1 MLFIQLGKNNY
12 MIGNFIFFLKIV
24 RVFKQYNI
32 LILIEKNIRFKFL
45 FRIFTFLLAPFT
57 FVQAKGQDSE
67 GIRISSA
74 LNELGPSFIK
84 LGQLIS
90 TRPDIIGNEI
100 AEDMAM
106 LRDNLPPFSKNEAIK
121 IIEDQ
126 FGRKIDD
133 IYMNFSEPIAAA
145 SIAQVHFAEINDN
158 GMVTPVAVKILRPKI
173 IETIDEEMSRLDWLT
188 GFLENFS
195 ELKRLQLNSVIK
207 KAKEIIR
214 FELDLRYEAAAASE
228 LKENTKNDHSFY
240 VPKIYWENVTK
251 KVLTIERISGT
262 PADKIELLRTN
273 NINLRKIA
281 DQLIINFLRQAI
293 RDGYFHADLH
303 QGNLFID
310 ENSNLIA
317 VDFGIMGRLDKKNRR
332 FLAEIIFGFIN
343 QDYLKIAKIHK
354 EAGLIDSDQSVDDF
368 SQALRSIGEPI
379 INQKAKD
386 ISMGRVLV
394 QLFDITKQFNMS
406 LQPQLLLLQKTMI
419 IVEGVA
425 RKFNPEIN
433 FWEISKPEIELWLKD
448 ELGPLTKLKET
459 SEVLQSLARKVPDI
473 PDFLDRAENAFDIIM
488 ENRKTINTHQY
499 KKKSFKTLIGF
510 TSGIAVIFIA
520 TMLLI

>member
-1 MLFIQLGKNNY
+1 
-12 MIGNFIFFLKIV
+12 MIANFLFFLKII
-24 RVFKQYNI
+24 RVFKKHNI
-32 LILIEKNIRFKFL
+32 LKLIEKNIRYKFL
-45 FRIFTFLLAPFT
+45 FKLFTYLLAPAT
-57 FVQAKGQDSE
+57 FNKSPKDMPD

-106 LRDNLPPFSKNEAIK
+106 LRDNLPPFSRNEAIK
-121 IIEDQ
+121 IIEEQ
-126 FGRKIDD
+126 FDKNIDNVFQ
-133 IYMNFSEPIAAA
+133 NFGQPIAAA
-145 SIAQVHFAEINDN
+145 SIAQVHFAEIKD
-158 GMVTPVAVKILRPKI
+158 GEKIIPVAVKILRPNI
-173 IETIDEEMSRLDWLT
+173 IETIEDEMYRLDWLT
-188 GFLENFS
+188 NFLENFS
-195 ELKRLQLNSVIK
+195 EFQRLQLNSVIK
-207 KAKEIIR
+207 KTREIIK

-228 LKENTKNDHSFY
+228 LKENTKDDQSFY
-240 VPKIYWENVTK
+240 VPDIHWEYVTK
-251 KVLTIERISGT
+251 KVLTIERINGI
-262 PADKIELLRTN
+262 PADKI
-273 NINLRKIA
+273 
-281 DQLIINFLRQAI
+281 DQLIKNKTNLVKVADSLIVNFLRQAI

-303 QGNLFID
+303 QGNLFIGNNND
-310 ENSNLIA
+310 LIA

-343 QDYLKIAKIHK
+343 QDYLKIAAIHK
-354 EAGLIDSDQSVDDF
+354 EAGLIDGNQSIDDF

-379 INQKAKD
+379 INLKAKD

-433 FWEISKPEIELWLKD
+433 FWEISKPEIEKWLKD
-448 ELGPLTKLKET
+448 ELGPITKLKET
-459 SEVLQSLARKVPDI
+459 GKVLETLARKIPDI
-473 PDFLDRAENAFDIIM
+473 PDFLDRAEGAFDIIA
-488 ENRKTINTHQY
+488 ENKLSSDNNKSRRKSRKN
-499 KKKSFKTLIGF
+499 LL
-510 TSGIAVIFIA
+510 GIASSAIIIFIA
-520 TMLLI
+520 AILLI

>member
-1 MLFIQLGKNNY
+1 
-12 MIGNFIFFLKIV
+12 
-24 RVFKQYNI
+24 
-32 LILIEKNIRFKFL
+32 
-45 FRIFTFLLAPFT
+45 
-57 FVQAKGQDSE
+57 
-67 GIRISSA
+67 
-74 LNELGPSFIK
+74 
-84 LGQLIS
+84 
-90 TRPDIIGNEI
+90 
-100 AEDMAM
+100 
-106 LRDNLPPFSKNEAIK
+106 
-121 IIEDQ
+121 
-126 FGRKIDD
+126 
-133 IYMNFSEPIAAA
+133 
-145 SIAQVHFAEINDN
+145 
-158 GMVTPVAVKILRPKI
+158 
-173 IETIDEEMSRLDWLT
+173 
-188 GFLENFS
+188 
-195 ELKRLQLNSVIK
+195 
-207 KAKEIIR
+207 
-214 FELDLRYEAAAASE
+214 
-228 LKENTKNDHSFY
+228 
-240 VPKIYWENVTK
+240 
-251 KVLTIERISGT
+251 
-262 PADKIELLRTN
+262 
-273 NINLRKIA
+273 LRKIA

-379 INQKAKD
+379 INQKAKN

-488 ENRKTINTHQY
+488 ENRKTINNHQY